1 MIDLTDKQKQ
11 VLAEFFCQL
20 SVATIAGGS
29 ITALVDKSI
38 LPLFALKQFGIFFI
52 VGLIFLVAS
61 LYIRK

>member
-11 VLAEFFCQL
+11 ILAEFFCQL

-29 ITALVDKSI
+29 ITALIDKS
-38 LPLFALKQFGIFFI
+38 LLLLSALSQFGIFFV
-52 VGLIFLVAS
+52 VGIIFLVAS